1 LESGN
6 SAVAGLIVEASEIV
20 KNFNRRAVLR
30 NISFRLSM
38 GEALAVTGKNGSGKS
53 TLVKI
58 VCGVLSPTKGS
69 VSYHV
74 EGKPWSPE
82 ELRRTLGLVSPY
94 LQLYEEFSAEEN
106 LELIS
111 TIRNNV
117 HPSRERS
124 EELLRTFS
132 LWERRRDPVR
142 TYSSGMKQRLK
153 YVVALMHDP
162 MLLVLD
168 EPTANLDEEGVEAVK
183 SVLAGQL
190 QRGLLIVAT
199 NDEREAGWCS
209 KRVHVGL

>member
-1 LESGN
+1 
-6 SAVAGLIVEASEIV
+6 
-20 KNFNRRAVLR
+20 
-30 NISFRLSM
+30 M
-38 GEALAVTGKNGSGKS
+38 GESLAVTGKNGSGKS

-58 VCGVLSPTKGS
+58 VCGLLSPTKGT

-74 EGKPWSPE
+74 EGKPWSLE
-82 ELRRTLGLVSPY
+82 ELRHTLGLVSPY

-117 HPSRERS
+117 HPSPERS
-124 EELLRTFS
+124 EELLRAFS
-132 LWERRRDPVR
+132 LWERRRDAVR

-168 EPTANLDEEGVEAVK
+168 EPTANLDDEGIEAVK
-183 SVLAGQL
+183 SVLAGQRN
-190 QRGLLIVAT
+190 RGLLIVAT
-199 NDEREAGWCS
+199 NDEREAAWCS